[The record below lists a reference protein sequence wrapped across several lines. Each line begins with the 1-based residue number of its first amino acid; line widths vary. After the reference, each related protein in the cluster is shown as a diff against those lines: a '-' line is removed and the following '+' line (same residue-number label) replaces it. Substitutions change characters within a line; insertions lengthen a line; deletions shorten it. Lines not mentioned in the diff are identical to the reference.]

1 MAGDCLMVSTYVDGD
16 GGGVNGMNT
25 VLMVMEVWGIHP
37 LHGRVTNNSAVDG
50 TEKKTKKMTMAKKNK
65 KKPGDI
71 SCS

>member
-50 TEKKTKKMTMAKKNK
+50 TEKKQRKWQWQKKSKKN
-65 KKPGDI
+65 PGT
-71 SCS
+71 